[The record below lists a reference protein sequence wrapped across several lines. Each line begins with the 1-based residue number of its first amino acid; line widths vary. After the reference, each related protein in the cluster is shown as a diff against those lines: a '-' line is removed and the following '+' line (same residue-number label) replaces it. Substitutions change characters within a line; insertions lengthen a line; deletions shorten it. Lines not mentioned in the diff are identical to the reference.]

1 MKTYI
6 KAGERCLKAPSI
18 LLPLLRIS
26 FSVFVSLF
34 ALQSLRAQTI
44 EINPENPRYFRFRG
58 KPLALISAT
67 EHYGSVINR
76 PFNYEKY
83 LDDAAKHKM
92 TMTRTFLLF
101 RELQSARNP
110 SSPCKPES
118 PDYIAP
124 FPRTG
129 PGVALDGEPA
139 YDLDKWNSEYFERLR
154 RFLDA
159 ASKRGIVVEL
169 TLFSNTYGENIWALN
184 PFRAENNLQHV
195 GAVPWQDYTSLK
207 DAELV
212 RRQMQYARK
221 VIQETS
227 AYDNVY
233 YEICNEPGGGFAGHA
248 MPRDVDAWQEAMGR
262 IVREELRRLG
272 RPHLIAGQQAFTY
285 KPAFRFPLDETYS
298 GSVFDIVNVHPL
310 PDTELSGRLY
320 QLGHFMSRELML
332 NPVSDFCRAAARK
345 PKPTV
350 LDEDNAASMYRD
362 QTGWTIHRKR
372 AWTALLSGAHY
383 DYIDFSITVGRESGT
398 PESRRGIRTW
408 MQHLSEFMDSF
419 DYVHSKIDRDWIKAT
434 PDHLTS
440 SAISNAGREFV
451 AYLADSREVTD
462 ASYGS
467 SLTGAVTISLPPGR
481 YLARLY
487 SPVTGEYSPGIELT
501 GNRNVD
507 VNLPEFKH
515 DIVLRVTRKL

>member
-1 MKTYI
+1 MS
-6 KAGERCLKAPSI
+6 SI
-18 LLPLLRIS
+18 LLRLLRM
-26 FSVFVSLF
+26 SVLAF
-34 ALQSLRAQTI
+34 AAVFAMPGVRGQAIQ
-44 EINPENPRYFRFRG
+44 INPENPRYFLFRG

-76 PFNYEKY
+76 AFNYEKY
-83 LDDAAKHKM
+83 LDDAAEHRM

-118 PDYIAP
+118 PDYISP

-129 PGVALDGEPA
+129 PGVALDGEPV
-139 YDLDKWNSEYFERLR
+139 YDLDKWNPEYFERLH

-195 GAVPWQDYTSLK
+195 GAIPWQDYTSLK

-212 RRQMQYARK
+212 RRQMQYALK

-233 YEICNEPGGGFAGHA
+233 YEICNEPGGGFSGHA
-248 MPRDVDAWQEAMGR
+248 MPRDGDAWQEEMGR
-262 IVREELRRLG
+262 VVREELRRLG
-272 RPHLIAGQQAFTY
+272 RPHLIAGQQTFTY

-310 PDTELSGRLY
+310 PDTELRGRLY

-332 NPVSDFCRAAARK
+332 NPFAEFSRAAALK

-350 LDEDNAASMYRD
+350 FDEDNAASMYRD

-372 AWTALLSGAHY
+372 AWTALLNGAHY
-383 DYIDFSITVGRESGT
+383 DYIDFSITVGRENGT

-408 MQHLSEFMDSF
+408 MQHLSEFMSSF
-419 DYVHSKIDRDWIKAT
+419 DYLHSKLDRDWIRAI

-440 SAISNAGREFV
+440 SAMSNGREFA
-451 AYLADSREVTD
+451 AYLADSREVID
-462 ASYGS
+462 PSYGS
-467 SLTGAVTISLPPGR
+467 ALAGAVTISLPPGS

-487 SPVTGEYSPGIELT
+487 SPSTGEYSPGIEVT
-501 GNRNVD
+501 GNRD
-507 VNLPEFKH
+507 VKIHLSEFKD